1 MKAHRFGGGLV
12 AAIAFGGAAGT
23 VARAGVEQAW
33 RTGTTGFPWATFVV
47 NLGGSFLLGLL
58 VAGLERSAPS
68 RYPRALLGTGFCGG
82 FTTYSTFSVETD
94 SLVRAGRS
102 GIAVVY
108 AIVSTAGGLL
118 AFLVGA
124 RLARFRTREV

>member
-1 MKAHRFGGGLV
+1 MKAHRFGAGLV

-23 VARAGVEQAW
+23 VARAAVEEAW
-33 RTGTTGFPWATFVV
+33 QTGATDFPWATFVV
-47 NLGGSFLLGLL
+47 NLAGSLLLGLL

-68 RYPRALLGTGFCGG
+68 RYPRTLLGTGFCGG
-82 FTTYSTFSVETD
+82 FTTFSTFSVETD

-118 AFLVGA
+118 ALWVGA
-124 RLARFRTREV
+124 RFARLRRREV